1 MSVIGA
7 RSWPAC
13 RSLSRPLTILGCE
26 RRVFLLSMTF
36 GAAAWNALN
45 SLLVGLLLAAIGYA
59 VGLAGTREDP
69 HMLVVVKAAAGEKA
83 RYDPAKRP
91 PSMDSL
97 RITPAGE
104 EASE

>member
-7 RSWPAC
+7 RSWQAC

-26 RRVFLLSMTF
+26 RRVFMLSVTF

-45 SLLVGLLLAAIGYA
+45 SLLVGLLLAIIGYA
-59 VGLAGTREDP
+59 VGLAATREDP
-69 HMLVVVKAAAGEKA
+69 HMLVVVKAAAREKV

-91 PSMDSL
+91 GSIEGVE
-97 RITPAGE
+97 ITDHAL

>member
-7 RSWPAC
+7 RCWPAC

-26 RRVFLLSMTF
+26 RRVFMLSVTF

-45 SLLVGLLLAAIGYA
+45 SLLVGLLLAIIGYV

-69 HMLVVVKAAAGEKA
+69 HMLVVVKAVAGEKV

-91 PSMDSL
+91 AS
-97 RITPAGE
+97 IEGIEIVPAGQ